1 MWQFAEA
8 VRGLADGCQQLG
20 TPVTGGNVS
29 FYNQTGA
36 AAIHPTPV
44 VGVLGIFDDVSRR
57 IPMGF
62 PANTDGD
69 LLFLLGET
77 HAELSGSEWAWV
89 THGHLGGRPPKVD
102 LVQEQRLAA
111 LMARVSVAGHVAA
124 AHDLSDGGLAQ
135 VLVESC
141 LRRNVGAEI
150 TLPEDDNSAFVHL
163 FSESAG
169 RALVAIPRGHD
180 KAFVALAAEYG
191 VACTAIGVTTAEPV
205 LEVRG
210 EFGIPLDEV
219 REAWSSTLARLF
231 GGPAGL
237 ANRHG
242 DPEHAADPT
251 APASR
256 DDADEVLETAASG
269 AAMETAA
276 PIEADGIP
284 AAAVAEVKDEV
295 RSVEL
300 EITESAAAEPATDE
314 AEAEADAEADTE
326 AEADDEEAAGGLTD
340 SEQPQA

>member
-20 TPVTGGNVS
+20 TPVTGGTDR

-44 VGVLGIFDDVSRR
+44 VGVLGVFDDVARR

-62 PANTDGD
+62 PAPSAAEGD
-69 LLFLLGET
+69 QIFLLGET

-102 LVQEQRLAA
+102 LVAEQRLAA
-111 LMARVSVAGHVAA
+111 LMARASVAGHASA
-124 AHDLSDGGLAQ
+124 AHDLSGGGLAQ

-141 LRRNVGAEI
+141 LRHNVGARI
-150 TLPEDDNSAFVHL
+150 TLPQESNSAFVHL

-191 VACTAIGVTTAEPV
+191 VACTPIGVTSTEPV
-205 LEVRG
+205 LEVRD
-210 EFGIPLDEV
+210 EFSIPLDEV
-219 REAWSSTLARLF
+219 REAWSGTLPRIF
-231 GGPAGL
+231 GGPAEL

-251 APASR
+251 APATR
-256 DDADEVLETAASG
+256 DDADEILETAAAG

-276 PIEADGIP
+276 PVEADGVP
-284 AAAVAEVKDEV
+284 AAVVAEVKDEV

-300 EITESAAAEPATDE
+300 EITEPAAEDSDDSDGGAPAS
-314 AEAEADAEADTE
+314 
-326 AEADDEEAAGGLTD
+326 GGPI
-340 SEQPQA
+340 EGE